1 MILNLHEEKTTCPK
15 SYTTILLVSLI
26 KQNYSVI
33 MNAMYNVYCILYRLL
48 QLPVSH
54 EPGACYGTLLLVL
67 QVDLAMSLIH
77 INLDEVNSVVEVDAW
92 FRDSVYQAI

>member
-15 SYTTILLVSLI
+15 SYTTILLVSFI
-26 KQNYSVI
+26 KQDYSII
-33 MNAMYNVYCILYRLL
+33 MNAMYSVYCIGCCM

-92 FRDSVYQAI
+92 FRDSICQAI